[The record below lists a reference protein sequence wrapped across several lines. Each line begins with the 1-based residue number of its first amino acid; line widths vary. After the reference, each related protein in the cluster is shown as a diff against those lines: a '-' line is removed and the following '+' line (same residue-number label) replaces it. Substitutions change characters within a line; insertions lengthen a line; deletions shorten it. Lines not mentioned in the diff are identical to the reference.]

1 MFRWLEWCLGLS
13 RRNASN
19 SSEYDLVYGLPRRAI
34 DDWLA
39 MNPRLAAEHKAE
51 EQLAQDRRKKAA
63 GKVRDPD
70 RRCKNTDLPL
80 GQERTVVEV
89 RFWWN

>member
-1 MFRWLEWCLGLS
+1 
-13 RRNASN
+13 
-19 SSEYDLVYGLPRRAI
+19 
-34 DDWLA
+34 